1 MSEIFTG
8 EFGGGMEASHKGWQR
23 ASNYETWLENH
34 SWSISKLL
42 NEKAWPHPSRPSQ
55 QPMTLAPLIFINY
68 VQALKI

>member
-34 SWSISKLL
+34 S
-42 NEKAWPHPSRPSQ
+42 
-55 QPMTLAPLIFINY
+55 
-68 VQALKI
+68 